1 MWPSGACAA
10 KGSGGSDL
18 VPSEVEDDG
27 CIGAWVPDVPG
38 FSKGCLERPR
48 PQPRELATQTG
59 PDRRVA
65 ARWERVLVVVLD
77 FPGMVG
83 DDITDIGSF

>member
-1 MWPSGACAA
+1 MWPSGACVA

-18 VPSEVEDDG
+18 VPSEVDDDG

-38 FSKGCLERPR
+38 FKGCLERPR
-48 PQPRELATQTG
+48 ELATRAG